1 MPTAPDST
9 RPADAEDPGPRTRPR
24 AALLLG
30 VETLVLTAA
39 ATFCFVAASGGGM
52 TARLG
57 VGLGIF
63 LLLFAAGTALAAR
76 LARSAAVAVILAAAP
91 AAVHAQAA
99 GPGEPLEAPAGAARR
114 HPQDEGTARPSR
126 RRTLMPWSARS
137 RRTP

>member
-30 VETLVLTAA
+30 VETLVLAA
-39 ATFCFVAASGGGM
+39 VATFCFVAASGGGM

-76 LARSAAVAVILAAAP
+76 SVLAKGRFGIGFGITWQMFQALVGASMISSGMVWQGVIALVLAIATFVVLARLVRST
-91 AAVHAQAA
+91 
-99 GPGEPLEAPAGAARR
+99 PL
-114 HPQDEGTARPSR
+114 PSR
-126 RRTLMPWSARS
+126 LD
-137 RRTP
+137 